1 MRVKKKR
8 KFQRG
13 GGGGSSQTPLERK
26 FRVDGGLK
34 RKNLPWGGMDIFW
47 NCTISKLVYSYVNR
61 SSHLNIISYILHIV
75 IHVFSYTVRSY

>member
-13 GGGGSSQTPLERK
+13 GGSSQTPLEWK

-34 RKNLPWGGMDIFW
+34 QKNLPWGGMDIFW
-47 NCTISKLVYSYVNR
+47 NCTIWNVCIVSVHFQREYSMR
-61 SSHLNIISYILHIV
+61 
-75 IHVFSYTVRSY
+75 